1 MQAFSTFCLDV
12 NPRTRIRE
20 LYITDKYAVAPGSHT
35 VVHSLACLQCQ
46 QTRAGDACPNNH
58 AVIETG
64 LIWDSACH
72 LTSNL
77 MLTASSEGKIG
88 LWDLET
94 GAHIRSFSHE
104 KSAHKVVFLDGSS
117 TFASASRDGDIMLWS
132 STAGEPT
139 DVLRAHAGGI
149 PMLLRLGNND
159 DGNFLAA
166 AYEDGTVRIW
176 DLATKTCA
184 RVLAGHADGI
194 NILSL
199 APGLDNH
206 RLRVGRLGVLRIWD
220 WKTGRLIA
228 HLEDAEC
235 RANEQVFDD
244 VGGSGLMM
252 TYGLPGNVHAWTQ
265 DGVRVGAAHAA
276 HDAPLRTLVR
286 LDDQLVVTVG
296 TKDGR
301 IKVWRWGPE
310 RTDGEAKRWLF
321 DLFSGTWMVRTV
333 TAGFGKLAIAT
344 QEEDGDLHHVRVWDL
359 EAVRA
364 FAASRVDGET
374 WARGVSTCCLATR
387 PLTVMDEDTQVGS
400 PLYHTGKS

>member
-12 NPRTRIRE
+12 DSRTRIRE
-20 LYITDKYAVAPGSHT
+20 LYITDKYVVAPGSHT
-35 VVHSLACLQCQ
+35 VVHSFACLQCQ
-46 QTRAGDACPNNH
+46 QTPAGEACPNNH
-58 AVIETG
+58 AVIKTG
-64 LIWDSACH
+64 PIWDSACH
-72 LTSNL
+72 PTSNL
-77 MLTASSEGKIG
+77 MLTASFEGKIV
-88 LWDLET
+88 LWDLTT
-94 GAHIRSFSHE
+94 GAYIRGFSHE
-104 KSAHKVVFLDGSS
+104 QNAHKVVFLDGSS
-117 TFASASRDGDIMLWS
+117 TFASASRGGDIMLWT

-139 DVLRAHAGGI
+139 DVLRAYAGGSI
-149 PMLLRLGNND
+149 AMLLKLDNGS

-166 AYEDGTVRIW
+166 SYGDGAVRIW

-184 RVLAGHADGI
+184 RVLAGHAEGI

-199 APGLDNH
+199 APGPDSH

-220 WKTGRLIA
+220 WKTGTLIA

-235 RANEQVFDD
+235 RANEQLFDD
-244 VGGSGLMM
+244 VGGSGLML

-286 LDDQLVVTVG
+286 LDDRLVVSVG

-301 IKVWRWGPE
+301 VKVWRWGPG
-310 RTDGEAKRWLF
+310 RADGERKRWLF

-333 TAGFGKLAIAT
+333 VAASGRLAIAT
-344 QEEDGDLHHVRVWDL
+344 QEKDSGLHHVRIWDL

-364 FAASRVDGET
+364 FAASHIDKET
-374 WARGVSTCCLATR
+374 
-387 PLTVMDEDTQVGS
+387 
-400 PLYHTGKS
+400 